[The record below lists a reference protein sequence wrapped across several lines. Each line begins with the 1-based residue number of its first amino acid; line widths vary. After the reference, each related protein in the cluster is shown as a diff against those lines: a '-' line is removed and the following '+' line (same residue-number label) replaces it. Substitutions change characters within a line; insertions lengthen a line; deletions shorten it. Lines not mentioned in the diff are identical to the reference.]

1 MKIKLNE
8 GAIFSSNNIT
18 DSGYD
23 VCCLGYRDV
32 NDCKLNEPEMLKE
45 GEYITLFPHETVMI
59 LTGVYMELP
68 EPKDCGDYMEIM
80 EAQVRPR
87 SGLSLKE
94 SKVAILGTVDNSY
107 RGEIGVILNNTSDE
121 QVSIQYKEK
130 IAQIVLVP
138 IRKYK
143 NIEIVSELSETTRG
157 ANGFGSSGK

>member
-8 GAIFSSNNIT
+8 GAMFSSNNTT

-23 VCCLGYRDV
+23 VCCLGFRKV
-32 NDCKLNEPEMLKE
+32 ENNKLQAPQMLSEYE
-45 GEYITLFPHETVMI
+45 GFILNPHETIMI
-59 LTGVYMELP
+59 LTGVFIELP
-68 EPKDCGDYMEIM
+68 EPKDCGDYIEII

-94 SKVAILGTVDNSY
+94 SKVAVLGTVDNSY

-121 QVSIQYKEK
+121 DVMIKYKEK

-138 IRKYK
+138 IRKYR
-143 NIEIVSELSETTRG
+143 NIEIVNELSETTRG
-157 ANGFGSSGK
+157 VNGFGSSGK